1 MKNLQSGRLG
11 EKQQFNIIQQMQTI
25 FITGSGLLAL
35 ALILIYQYKL
45 QRRLQRYAQLRVGVL
60 KREGNTHDK
69 TKGSFMFYLKAHDS
83 RLRQV
88 IVTDLRFSD
97 TALHVNAFDKLS
109 FEIKD
114 IHDELPARSIG
125 FSCRSSTLDRLDNSK
140 ATLTIKGYVVLEK
153 EGKTAFVYRT
163 KLNVTV

>member
-1 MKNLQSGRLG
+1 
-11 EKQQFNIIQQMQTI
+11 MQTI
-25 FITGSGLLAL
+25 FIAGSGAL
-35 ALILIYQYKL
+35 AVVLIIFYQYKL
-45 QRRLQRYAQLRVGVL
+45 QRRLQQYAQLRVSVL

-88 IVTDLRFSD
+88 IVTNLRFSD

-109 FEIKD
+109 FEVKD
-114 IHDELPARSIG
+114 IHEELPARSIG
-125 FSCRSSTLDRLDNSK
+125 FSCRSSALNRLDSST
-140 ATLTIKGYVVLEK
+140 ATLMIKGYVVLEK

-163 KLNVTV
+163 KLYMTA